1 MKFKTAPINEEM
13 KKEIIDAINQSDDKG
28 TAIYEAAEKIAA
40 EKYRE
45 LADQIEQEAQRA
57 EHDKEFRE
65 SLGLRTAFSEN
76 EKKFYDMVKEG
87 AKAFQSV
94 AASQIDIIPTEIIDR
109 TMADIRTES
118 KILSLI
124 NFAPAGVKKWLFGG
138 YTGKAVW
145 GNLTSSITSELTAT
159 ITGANMDTFKCSA
172 FILVPKGIRDLEIG
186 YVDRYVR
193 AVLGEVLRD
202 GLIDGYLNGDGVTAP
217 IGITKQIGHTETNG
231 KHSDKAKVTLK
242 NFSPSG
248 MKAAMKV
255 LVHGGKRAV
264 SQVYLL
270 CNPLD
275 EVEYVNPAL
284 YGDSVQA
291 GFVKKAGYPLEVI
304 SDAAVTKGDAVLT
317 IEGAYTMGYSGFN
330 VTEYKETK
338 ALDDVDVIIGK
349 LYANGRADD
358 DDVAVVFDVTKLE
371 EYKLP
376 AQAATAAVG
385 G

>member
-1 MKFKTAPINEEM
+1 
-13 KKEIIDAINQSDDKG
+13 
-28 TAIYEAAEKIAA
+28 
-40 EKYRE
+40 
-45 LADQIEQEAQRA
+45 
-57 EHDKEFRE
+57 
-65 SLGLRTAFSEN
+65 
-76 EKKFYDMVKEG
+76 
-87 AKAFQSV
+87 
-94 AASQIDIIPTEIIDR
+94 
-109 TMADIRTES
+109 
-118 KILSLI
+118 
-124 NFAPAGVKKWLFGG
+124 
-138 YTGKAVW
+138 
-145 GNLTSSITSELTAT
+145 
-159 ITGANMDTFKCSA
+159 MDTFKCSA